1 MTQPTQDLIE
11 RLRNGTA
18 HLSLRQIEELWAD
31 AAGAL
36 EAAIKTQQLGQTK
49 PAQDDNLYRLSL
61 LVESDVLPDG
71 LEVRRVVKAAL
82 QEFAAL
88 RRASCITELQDEKN
102 ELAAYLDKTI
112 AVAADAVTRASAAEG
127 EVLRLRA
134 EAARAW
140 QNLDEYIA
148 RKEPVDVTIALAY
161 EVLRAALDQQG
172 DRG

>member
-1 MTQPTQDLIE
+1 MTTPTQELIE

-36 EAAIKTQQLGQTK
+36 EAAMKTQQLGQTK

-88 RRASCITELQDEKN
+88 RRAASRITELQDEVAKITRWAN
-102 ELAAYLDKTI
+102 TSLDSVKAEMWKYEEALLKVEGHLSDYIETHKTVDVSI
-112 AVAADAVTRASAAEG
+112 AVA
-127 EVLRLRA
+127 
-134 EAARAW
+134 
-140 QNLDEYIA
+140 
-148 RKEPVDVTIALAY
+148 Y
-161 EVLRAALDQQG
+161 ETSRAALGQQG